1 MTPLSFPALSE
12 DYSDIIVRRQY
23 LPSDPN
29 KAFPEQIVNK
39 QYSILYAPLS
49 EALATTSQI
58 GYSSVPKLF
67 TFQNT
72 VSLETS
78 GILSVQA
85 QPYLALSG
93 KDVLIGFLDSGIDYT
108 HPAFRNSD
116 GTTRILG
123 IWDQSDQNGT
133 PPPGFLYGSSYS
145 SEEINHALFSS
156 QPLSVIPE
164 SDEYGH
170 GTAVAGIAC
179 GSADTKADFIGA
191 APESNLLF
199 VCLKP
204 AKAYLRT
211 YFLIPESAVAYQ
223 ENDLMLG
230 VRYLMETAR
239 KLQRP
244 LVICIALGSNQGGHT
259 GNTPLEDVL
268 TATEAVNGSYVVSG
282 TGNEVGAAHH
292 YSGKLSFANE
302 SIDIELLIDRE
313 TSGVPVEF
321 WSDSLSLYNIGFIS
335 PLGESILPVYH
346 GPVTFRTF
354 PFLLENTKIEVYY
367 TALEMLSGHQMALIR
382 ILNPT
387 PGLWRLRITSQE
399 NSNGT
404 FHLWLPIS
412 GLVSPDIRFSSP
424 DPDTTLTIPSC
435 AEPILSSGTCN
446 AADGSLFR
454 ASGRGY
460 PRSGIVKPDFA
471 TPGVSLTAPAPGG
484 AYQGF
489 TGSSAASALTAG
501 SAALLAQWGHHRYP
515 TRYLT
520 ARELKNLFL
529 RGTTQNPSYNY
540 PNREWG
546 YGTMNL
552 MKIFKTFGR
561 P

>member
-239 KLQRP
+239 NLQRP

-292 YSGKLSFANE
+292 YSGKLSSANE

>member
-85 QPYLALSG
+85 QPYLDLSG

>member
-292 YSGKLSFANE
+292 YSGKLSSANE